1 MTLEK
6 CMTTP
11 IHNVSWERLPDM
23 PVAKWEPA
31 SLVIDDKLYVL
42 GGYEDNVVSSRR
54 VDVFDPAD
62 GSWTQLQTAPAGFP
76 TSTLSRT
83 IPVSGSLAV

>member
-1 MTLEK
+1 
-6 CMTTP
+6 MTTP
-11 IHNVSWERLPDM
+11 IHNVSWQRLPDM

-42 GGYEDNVVSSRR
+42 GGYEDNVVRAAGLMCLILLT
-54 VDVFDPAD
+54 DP
-62 GSWTQLQTAPAGFP
+62 GHNCRTAPAGFP

>member
-1 MTLEK
+1 
-6 CMTTP
+6 MTTP

-42 GGYEDNVVSSRR
+42 GGYEDNVPKNIEFFAR
-54 VDVFDPAD
+54 
-62 GSWTQLQTAPAGFP
+62 
-76 TSTLSRT
+76 
-83 IPVSGSLAV
+83 PV